1 MDQKTLLSTIHSA
14 CARGVQLIPPDILCA
29 SIGSI
34 GLKDPLTLTLDASLQ
49 DCLDLMHSKRVGSL
63 LIVDAQGKLVGIFTE
78 RDFIMK
84 VMGKVSNLETA
95 KVKDF
100 MTKDPVREHPDAS
113 LAFALS
119 VMSHGGFRHVP
130 IVDQDDMPIGIVSVK
145 DVVDYFVQRM
155 LDGIFQSVDIDV

>member
-14 CARGVQLIPPDILCA
+14 CAQGVQLIPSDILCA

-34 GLKDPLTLTLDASLQ
+34 GLKDPLTVTLEATLRE
-49 DCLDLMHSKRVGSL
+49 CLDILQKRRVGSL
-63 LIVDAQGKLVGIFTE
+63 LIVDSDGKLSGIFTE

-84 VMGKVSNLETA
+84 VMGKVNDLDA
-95 KVKDF
+95 AFVRDF
-100 MTKDPVREHPDAS
+100 MTKDPVRELPDAS

-130 IVDQDDMPIGIVSVK
+130 IVDQDDIPIGIVSVK
-145 DVVDYFVQRM
+145 DVIDYFVQRM
-155 LDGIFQSVDIDV
+155 LDGIFESVDIDI

>member
-14 CARGVQLIPPDILCA
+14 CAQGVQLIPSDILCA

-34 GLKDPLTLTLDASLQ
+34 GLKDPLTVSLASTLQ
-49 DCLDLMHSKRVGSL
+49 DCLDILQKRRVGSL
-63 LIVDAQGKLVGIFTE
+63 LIVDAHGKLVGIFTE
-78 RDFIMK
+78 RDFVMK
-84 VMGKVSNLETA
+84 VMGKVGDLTTA
-95 KVKDF
+95 FVKDF

-130 IVDQDDMPIGIVSVK
+130 IVDQDDVPIGIVSVK

-155 LDGIFQSVDIDV
+155 LDGIFDSVDIDI

>member
-1 MDQKTLLSTIHSA
+1 
-14 CARGVQLIPPDILCA
+14 
-29 SIGSI
+29 
-34 GLKDPLTLTLDASLQ
+34 
-49 DCLDLMHSKRVGSL
+49 
-63 LIVDAQGKLVGIFTE
+63 
-78 RDFIMK
+78 
-84 VMGKVSNLETA
+84 
-95 KVKDF
+95 